1 MGALEKHPA
10 VPHQNPRTTVHIDT
24 ALQTLSSSLT
34 QLITDNYC
42 CNDEE
47 LTTVDFSQWAL
58 LECIEIGNHCFQ
70 HVMDVKL
77 LGMKRLRRVVIGSH
91 CFEEHSG
98 SFRLEKCRRL
108 KELRVDSFSF
118 GCFSACEITG
128 VDRLK
133 DIAIGDYCFK
143 SVLKVELK
151 SEFPIGSVTNRL
163 AKAGDC
169 FYGFCVLR

>member
-10 VPHQNPRTTVHIDT
+10 APHQNPRTTVHIDT

-47 LTTVDFSQWAL
+47 LTRVDFSRWAL

-70 HVMDVKL
+70 HATDVKL

-143 SVLKVELK
+143 SVSKVELK

-169 FYGFCVLR
+169 FYGLCVLR